1 MSELRKDPV
10 IDRWVIIAKD
20 RGKRPFGYK
29 ISTASLSEALCPF
42 CPGNEDQTPPEIERI
57 CTNSSDWLARVI
69 PNKYP
74 AVFPEVASCHG
85 EAPFFHCM
93 NGFGKHEVIIETSDH
108 NESMYQYNEHHMNQ
122 VLYLYRDRINKIKMI
137 DNLKYVIV
145 FKNDGFRAGA
155 TLSHAHT
162 QLIALP
168 VIPQNISEELRGAD
182 RYYSETGQCVY
193 CAMIL
198 HERQKKERIV
208 YENDEFLVL
217 SPYASRFPY
226 ETWIIPKRHAAHFE
240 DSTDQTLNT
249 LGGVLSGV
257 LRGLHRQ
264 IDDLNYNF
272 VIHSSPV
279 YAAAETYY
287 HWHLEIIPRTTNIAG
302 FEWGTGYYINALPPE
317 QAAEN
322 LRKIMYH

>member
-57 CTNSSDWLARVI
+57 STGSSDWLARVI

-74 AVFPEVASCHG
+74 AVYPEAALCNG

-182 RYYSETGQCVY
+182 RFYSETGQCVY
-193 CAMIL
+193 CEMIQ
-198 HERQKKERIV
+198 HEIRKRERVV
-208 YENDEFLVL
+208 YENDEYLVL

-226 ETWIIPKRHAAHFE
+226 ETWIIPKRHVAHFE
-240 DSTDQTLNT
+240 DSTDQTLNA
-249 LGGVLSGV
+249 LGSVLSE
-257 LRGLHRQ
+257 LLHGLHKQ

-279 YAAAETYY
+279 YASAETYY
-287 HWHLEIIPRTTNIAG
+287 HWHMEIIPRTTNIAG

-317 QAAEN
+317 HAAEN